1 MNIFTTGDYTVSFPN
16 KGHYLTYHKTNAPS
30 TQKVVEFAP
39 AITTGS
45 SLPHMLAYSPPILI
59 QTNIHTTIGMDPGL
73 PTTPETIKQVC
84 EHATSAI
91 ATAHILET
99 SDIPMELIHY
109 ICLRATQ
116 LTLQDVKQRP
126 VLPHELN
133 HLRVLTHG
141 ATQELPRFFAVEH
154 VERQEESILET
165 RPFALF
171 GLKKHGTT
179 PAVIRVYPLSLKTN
193 LPRIKAALEFYDAL
207 QAEIENT
214 PPPWEE

>member
-45 SLPHMLAYSPPILI
+45 SLSYMMAYSPPILI
-59 QTNIHTTIGMDPGL
+59 QTDIKTPIATDPNTQSPSEML
-73 PTTPETIKQVC
+73 DQVC
-84 EHATSAI
+84 SHATSST
-91 ATAHILET
+91 ATAHILEA
-99 SDIPMELIHY
+99 SDISHEIIHY
-109 ICLRATQ
+109 ICMRATQ

-126 VLPHELN
+126 VLPWEIN
-133 HLRVLTHG
+133 HLRVITHS
-141 ATQELPRFFAVEH
+141 TNQELPRFFAVEH
-154 VERQEESILET
+154 VDRQEESILET

-171 GLKKHGTT
+171 TLIKHGTT
-179 PAVIRVYPLSLKTN
+179 PAINRVYPLSLKTN